1 MFGSQGTLHALHN
14 ESQLDGHESGIPV
27 TAGPH
32 RSTEQALAKGRQT
45 QAGLLGRD
53 PSGGWEAGLS
63 SLGAPGTG
71 TDTAGAR

>member
-1 MFGSQGTLHALHN
+1 MFGSQGTPHALHKK
-14 ESQLDGHESGIPV
+14 SQLDRQEPGIPF

-32 RSTEQALAKGRQT
+32 GSTEQALARGRQT
-45 QAGLLGRD
+45 EAGLLGRD

-63 SLGAPGTG
+63 SPGAPGTG